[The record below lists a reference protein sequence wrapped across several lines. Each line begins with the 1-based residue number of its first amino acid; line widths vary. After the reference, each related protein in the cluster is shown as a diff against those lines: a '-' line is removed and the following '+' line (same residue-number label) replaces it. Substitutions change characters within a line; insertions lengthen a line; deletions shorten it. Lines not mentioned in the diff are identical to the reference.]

1 MLLCRWICTLRL
13 YSERVSEWVPSGVQS
28 RAGERVLS
36 GVQAAPESVAGLVAW
51 ARFASAHSL
60 DAFVLPWQPELFGSA
75 PHFSDDPWTSLQ
87 LPTWHPPS
95 SDPPG
100 IRSAPPLGT
109 VPQPPVQCHAE
120 SHSLHASSAMRSK
133 PSSEPLLAPR
143 LVPPLG
149 TPLGTRL
156 APRLVPRLA
165 PRLEPAQYPAW
176 DPLSTPLVPHSAST

>member
-13 YSERVSEWVPSGVQS
+13 YSERVSKWVPSGVQSGS

-36 GVQAAPESVAGLVAW
+36 GVQVAPGSVAGSVAW

-75 PHFSDDPWTSLQ
+75 PHFSEDSWTSLQ

-143 LVPPLG
+143 LVP
-149 TPLGTRL
+149 
-156 APRLVPRLA
+156 RLVPRLA
-165 PRLEPAQYPAW
+165 PAWHPA
-176 DPLSTPLVPHSAST
+176 